1 MKKAKGLIILAA
13 AVAVIVLVVVIKNL
27 TAEKNYS
34 KKYAGYDLTADVQ
47 GLGRDDSYVKYLE
60 KYENAP
66 IAQTAFSI
74 NAADFAEAED
84 AYIMDECGGLTNVLY
99 TGDSSEVSWK
109 VNIPETGMYNIFV
122 KYYTVPSRGVEVE
135 RAVYIN
141 GEIPFHGA
149 DDLSFSR
156 IWTNNGAVRTDNRGN
171 QIRPSQT
178 ERFEWQG
185 QYLKDYMG
193 YIVHPYKFYLEAGEN
208 TITFKAV
215 NEPVILSN
223 IDFCVI
229 TEGTGYEQYA
239 AEHASERTSAEAAN
253 AVIKINGEDA
263 AARSDASLY
272 AKYDKAAA
280 NTDPYSITATIL
292 NYIGGDPWKVPGQ
305 WIEWDF
311 NAPADGWYNITIKG
325 RQYYER
331 GAVSGRSLYIDG
343 EIPFKEV
350 ETVEFKYS
358 NEWETLTLADANGTP
373 YKFYLTAGDHKIRL
387 EANLGELGDI
397 LNTLSDNVFRLNQ
410 MYRKILVLT
419 GANPDKYRDYN
430 LDQVYP
436 EVIEAMALESKRLY
450 KVIDDCVEITG
461 QKSDKIATALTLA
474 IQLERFDEDPDEIP
488 KALASF
494 KENIAGLGTS
504 ILSMSEIKL
513 DVDYIVVQGTEA
525 DKVKDSVGFFRNA
538 WHSISSFFATFFVDY
553 NAIGDV
559 YDEDDE
565 EVIEVWLL
573 SGRDQNEVM
582 KMMVDDTFTPN
593 SHIKVNVQLIDAGA
607 LLSAVMAGNGPDVV
621 LTVDA
626 QQPVN
631 YALRHAVE
639 DLTQFPDFY
648 DVVADYPESSYT
660 SYKFEGGVYGLPETQ
675 NYNVMF
681 YRKDIMEEL
690 GLEVPQTWDD
700 LVNMLATI
708 QGANM
713 SVALPTVERRINNA
727 QNPDLSLYFTL
738 VQQMGGTFYDEPGQ
752 RIIIDSEAG
761 VGAFELYTSI
771 FNDYGLPRDYDFVSR
786 FRSGEI
792 PLGITDY
799 NTYNT
804 LVVSA
809 PEIRGLWD
817 FTLIPGTERTDANG
831 NTYIDRSV
839 HCWGTCSMM
848 LANDDEAKKKKA
860 WEFMKW
866 WASADTQVRFGRE
879 LEAVMGSAA
888 RYATANL
895 EAFKQL
901 SWSAEQV
908 KVLEEQRSF
917 TKGFREVAGGYYTSR
932 HLTNACRKVMNNKED
947 PREVLL
953 DYVRTINEE
962 ITKKRKEYGLSVRE

>member
-1 MKKAKGLIILAA
+1 MKKTKGLIIFAA
-13 AVAVIVLVVVIKNL
+13 IVAVIVLFVVVKGL
-27 TAEKNYS
+27 TGSKDYS
-34 KKYAGYDLTADVQ
+34 KKYKGYDLTADVQ

-60 KYENAP
+60 KYEGAAP
-66 IAQTAFSI
+66 AQTAFTI

-84 AYIMDECGGLTNVLY
+84 AYVMDECGGVSNVLY
-99 TGDSSEVSWK
+99 TGDLSEVSWK
-109 VNIPETGMYNIFV
+109 VDIPQTGMYNILV

-156 IWTNNGAVRTDNRGN
+156 IWTNKGAVRTDNRGN

-178 ERFEWQG
+178 EKYEWQT

-193 YIVHPYKFYLEAGEN
+193 YIAQPYKFYLEAGEN

-215 NEPVILSN
+215 NEPVIIST

-229 TEGTGYEQYA
+229 TEGKDYQQYVS
-239 AEHASERTSAEAAN
+239 EHSSDSVSSASSKAS
-253 AVIKINGEDA
+253 IKINGEDA

-280 NTDPYSITATIL
+280 NTDPYSITTTVL

-305 WIEWDF
+305 WVEWDF
-311 NAPADGWYNITIKG
+311 NAEADGWYEITIKG
-325 RQYYER
+325 RQSYER

-350 ETVEFKYS
+350 ETVEFAYS
-358 NEWETLTLADANGTP
+358 NEWNMLKLADANGTP
-373 YKFYLTAGDHKIRL
+373 YKFYLTAGLHKIRL
-387 EANLGELGDI
+387 EANLGDLGDI
-397 LNTLSDNVFRLNQ
+397 LNTLSDNVYRLNQ

-430 LDQVYP
+430 LDDVYP

-450 KVIDDCVEITG
+450 KVIDDCVAITG

-474 IQLERFDEDPDEIP
+474 IQLDRYVDDPDEIP
-488 KALASF
+488 KTLASF

-513 DVDYIVVQGTEA
+513 DVDYILVQGTEA
-525 DKVKDSVGFFRNA
+525 EEVKDGTGFFKNV
-538 WHSISSFFATFFVDY
+538 WHRVSSFFATFFVDY

-559 YDEDDE
+559 YDEDDD

-593 SHIKVNVQLIDAGA
+593 SNIKVNVQLIDAGA

-621 LTVDA
+621 LTADA

-648 DVVADYPESSYT
+648 DVVKDYPESSYT
-660 SYKFEGGVYGLPETQ
+660 SYKFEGGIYALPETQ
-675 NYNVMF
+675 NYNVLF
-681 YRKDIMEEL
+681 YRKDIMDEL

-713 SVALPTVERRINNA
+713 SVALPTVERRIGNV

-738 VQQMGGTFYDEPGQ
+738 VQQMGGTFYDEPGE

-761 VGAFELYTSI
+761 VKAFELYTSM

-786 FRSGEI
+786 FRSGEM
-792 PLGITDY
+792 PMGITDY
-799 NTYNT
+799 NTFNT

-817 FTLIPGTERTDANG
+817 FTLIPGTERTDENG

-848 LANDDEAKKKKA
+848 LASDDEAKKQKA

-879 LEAVMGSAA
+879 LESVMGSAA

>member
-1 MKKAKGLIILAA
+1 MKKGKGLIIIAA
-13 AVAVIVLVVVIKNL
+13 VVAVIVLFVVVKNL

-34 KKYAGYDLTADVQ
+34 KKYAGYDLTADVE

-60 KYENAP
+60 KYEGVAP
-66 IAQTAFSI
+66 AQTAFTV
-74 NAADFAEAED
+74 NAADYAEAAD
-84 AYIMDECGGLTNVLY
+84 AYVMDECGGVKNVLY
-99 TGDSSEVSWK
+99 TGDASEVSWK
-109 VNIPETGMYNIFV
+109 INVPETGMYNILV
-122 KYYTVPSRGVEVE
+122 KYYTVASRGVEVE

-156 IWTNNGAVRTDNRGN
+156 IWTNSGAVRTDNRGN
-171 QIRPSQT
+171 QIRPSQK
-178 ERFEWQG
+178 EKFEWQT

-193 YIVHPYKFYLEAGEN
+193 YIAQPYKFYLEAGEN
-208 TITFKAV
+208 TFTVKAV
-215 NEPVILSN
+215 NEPVIIST
-223 IDFCVI
+223 IDFSVI
-229 TEGTGYEQYA
+229 TEGTTYEQYVA
-239 AEHASERTSAEAAN
+239 GHASDNVSAASSNEI
-253 AVIKINGEDA
+253 IKINGEDA

-280 NTDPYSITATIL
+280 NTDPYSITTTIL

-305 WIEWDF
+305 WVEWDF
-311 NAPADGWYNITIKG
+311 TAPADGWYNITIKG
-325 RQYYER
+325 RQNYER

-343 EIPFKEV
+343 EIPFNEV
-350 ETVEFKYS
+350 ETVEFAYS
-358 NEWETLTLADANGTP
+358 NEWEMLTLADENGTP

-397 LNTLSDNVFRLNQ
+397 LNTLSDNVYRLNQ

-430 LDQVYP
+430 LDDVYP

-450 KVIDDCVEITG
+450 KVIDDCVAITG

-474 IQLERFDEDPDEIP
+474 IQLDRYVDDPDEIP
-488 KALASF
+488 KTLASF

-513 DVDYIVVQGTEA
+513 DVDYILVQGVDSE
-525 DKVKDSVGFFRNA
+525 KVKDSVGFFKKA
-538 WHSISSFFATFFVDY
+538 WHRVSSFFATFFVDY

-593 SHIKVNVQLIDAGA
+593 SKIKVNVQLIDAGA

-660 SYKFEGGVYGLPETQ
+660 SYKFEGGVYALPETQ
-675 NYNVMF
+675 NYNVLF
-681 YRKDIMEEL
+681 YRIDIMEEL
-690 GLEVPQTWDD
+690 GLEIPQTWDD

-713 SVALPTVERRINNA
+713 SVALPTVERRIGNV

-738 VQQMGGTFYDEPGQ
+738 VQQMGGTFYDEPGE

-761 VGAFELYTSI
+761 VKAFELYTSM

-786 FRSGEI
+786 FRSGEM
-792 PLGITDY
+792 PMGITDY

-817 FTLIPGTERTDANG
+817 FTLIPGTERTDENG
-831 NTYIDRSV
+831 ETYIDRSV

-848 LANDDEAKKKKA
+848 LACDDEARKQKS

-879 LEAVMGSAA
+879 LESVMGSAA

-908 KVLEEQRSF
+908 KVLDEQRSF